1 MIYNQGGKTGKEN
14 RMTDEELIDQ
24 AARLFK
30 VLGNSL
36 RIHILFYLRKHGESP
51 VSAIVGHLG
60 VSQPVISKQLGILKK
75 YDFVQKRK
83 AGTFVYYSI
92 NDQDIV
98 QIIDAMTEHL
108 DHLDRLQ

>member
-1 MIYNQGGKTGKEN
+1 
-14 RMTDEELIDQ
+14 MTHEELIDR

-75 YDFVQKRK
+75 NTISCRNAKQALLSTIQSTTR
-83 AGTFVYYSI
+83 TSCRSS
-92 NDQDIV
+92 
-98 QIIDAMTEHL
+98 T
-108 DHLDRLQ
+108 R

>member
-1 MIYNQGGKTGKEN
+1 MIYNQGETGRET
-14 RMTDEELIDQ
+14 RMTHEELIDQ

-60 VSQPVISKQLGILKK
+60 VSQPVISKQLGILRK
-75 YDFVQKRK
+75 YDFVQKR
-83 AGTFVYYSI
+83 TFVYYSI

>member
-1 MIYNQGGKTGKEN
+1 
-14 RMTDEELIDQ
+14 MTDEELIDQ

-60 VSQPVISKQLGILKK
+60 FSQPVISKQLGILKK

>member
-1 MIYNQGGKTGKEN
+1 MIYNQGGNWKGDPHDT
-14 RMTDEELIDQ
+14 RRTDRPGG
-24 AARLFK
+24 RLFK

>member
-1 MIYNQGGKTGKEN
+1 
-14 RMTDEELIDQ
+14 MTHEELIDR

-92 NDQDIV
+92 NDQDISINDQDIV

>member
-1 MIYNQGGKTGKEN
+1 
-14 RMTDEELIDQ
+14 MTHEELIDQ

-30 VLGNSL
+30 VLGSSL

-75 YDFVQKRK
+75 PP
-83 AGTFVYYSI
+83 
-92 NDQDIV
+92 IV
-98 QIIDAMTEHL
+98 KL
-108 DHLDRLQ
+108 N

>member
-1 MIYNQGGKTGKEN
+1 
-14 RMTDEELIDQ
+14 MTHEELIDQ

-75 YDFVQKRK
+75 YDFVLKRK

-108 DHLDRLQ
+108 DHLDRLDRLQ

>member
-1 MIYNQGGKTGKEN
+1 
-14 RMTDEELIDQ
+14 MTHDELIEQ

-36 RIHILFYLRKHGESP
+36 RIHILFYLRKHGEST
-51 VSAIVGHLG
+51 VSSIVDHLG
-60 VSQPVISKQLGILKK
+60 ASQPVISKQLSILRK

-83 AGTFVYYSI
+83 EGNFVYYSI

-108 DHLDRLQ
+108 DHLA

>member
-1 MIYNQGGKTGKEN
+1 
-14 RMTDEELIDQ
+14 
-24 AARLFK
+24 
-30 VLGNSL
+30 
-36 RIHILFYLRKHGESP
+36 
-51 VSAIVGHLG
+51 
-60 VSQPVISKQLGILKK
+60 
-75 YDFVQKRK
+75 VQKHK

>member
-1 MIYNQGGKTGKEN
+1 
-14 RMTDEELIDQ
+14 MTHEELIDQ

-36 RIHILFYLRKHGESP
+36 RIHILFYLRTHGESP
-51 VSAIVGHLG
+51 VSAIVDHLG
-60 VSQPVISKQLGILKK
+60 VSQPVISKQLGILKQ

-83 AGTFVYYSI
+83 EGTFVYYSI

-108 DHLDRLQ
+108 DHLDHLDRLQ

>member
-1 MIYNQGGKTGKEN
+1 
-14 RMTDEELIDQ
+14 MTDEELIDQ

-30 VLGNSL
+30 VLGSSL

-75 YDFVQKRK
+75 HDFVQKRK

>member
-1 MIYNQGGKTGKEN
+1 MIYNQGGNWKGDPHDRRRTDRPGGPPFQGLGQQPADPYSLLPEKTRRKPGFGN
-14 RMTDEELIDQ
+14 R
-24 AARLFK
+24 R
-30 VLGNSL
+30 
-36 RIHILFYLRKHGESP
+36 P
-51 VSAIVGHLG
+51 LG